1 MICERCSRDIYKF
14 EKCDYCNRKLCFNC
28 VKSSKRLSKTTRLV
42 ICKDCW
48 SKMPTRKKYKST
60 TLASTEMKMPER
72 EGFGERPQ
80 FDRRPQ
86 FGRRPPFKK

>member
-1 MICERCSRDIYKF
+1 MICDRCSRDIYKF

-48 SKMPTRKKYKST
+48 SKMPSRKKYKST
-60 TLASTEMKMPER
+60 TLASTQMQMPER
-72 EGFGERPQ
+72 EGFGERPR
-80 FDRRPQ
+80 FERRPY
-86 FGRRPPFKK
+86 RR

>member
-48 SKMPTRKKYKST
+48 SKMPSRKTYKST
-60 TLASTEMKMPER
+60 IMVRAEQEQPRER
-72 EGFGERPQ
+72 Y
-80 FDRRPQ
+80 
-86 FGRRPPFKK
+86 